1 MAKGKGDPRFNS
13 KKTRVQ
19 VALAKHHG
27 MGDEGQWTIPE
38 IAEYLN
44 VSETTVEDYLYDT
57 DIAEEVESQLADTQ
71 ARTRMR
77 IGMKLMNY
85 LDRLEKLENEL
96 GQEKRP
102 AVVSHRMETVKGEVS
117 MNKEGMQVTDER
129 EVAFDVPVPDQFKEV
144 TKVDD
149 LQDVWTEKRQIIQQ
163 LEDLLGLESPEEME
177 VEQTVE
183 KREIKLWGGL
193 EDADF
198 PEGEVLEGAEADAI
212 EVEGETEDSSGL
224 PESDS
229 S

>member
-13 KKTRVQ
+13 KQTRVQ

-27 MGDEGQWTIPE
+27 MGDEGQWTISE

-44 VSETTVEDYLYDT
+44 VSENTVEDYLYDT
-57 DIAEEVESQLADTQ
+57 EIAKEVDDQLADTQ

-77 IGMKLMNY
+77 IAMKLMNY
-85 LDRLEKLENEL
+85 LDRLESLENEL

-129 EVAFDVPVPDQFKEV
+129 EVSFDVPVPDKFKEV
-144 TKVDD
+144 TKTDD
-149 LQDVWTEKRQIIQQ
+149 LQDVWTEKRMVIQQ
-163 LEDLLGLESPEEME
+163 IEDLLGLESPDEME

-183 KREIKLWGGL
+183 KREVKLWGGL

-198 PEGEVLEGAEADAI
+198 PEAEVMEGEQADEI
-212 EVEGETEDSSGL
+212 QVEGGSTEGTEL

-229 S
+229 D